1 VVSESGGRPPASA
14 GPLHRFDRW
23 MYQGGRPN
31 FLARLMN
38 RIAAVQHSTGLIL
51 RHRLVT
57 LEVLGRRTGRV
68 VSVPLVVADLEG
80 RRYLVSMLG
89 QDVNWV
95 RNVRAAD
102 GRAVLRHGPREV
114 VHLDEVVD
122 PGARAPVLRR
132 YLAVAPGARA
142 HIPVDRRGPLK
153 DFAAI
158 AAQFPVFRITDEA
171 DIDE

>member
-1 VVSESGGRPPASA
+1 VVSEPGGRPPASA

-31 FLARLMN
+31 VLARLMN
-38 RIAAVQHSTGLIL
+38 RIAAAQYATGLIQ

-68 VSVPLVVADLEG
+68 ISAPLVVADLDG

-89 QDVNWV
+89 QDANWV
-95 RNVRAAD
+95 RNVRAA
-102 GRAVLRHGPREV
+102 GERAVLRHGRREV
-114 VHLDEVVD
+114 VHLDEVD
-122 PGARAPVLRR
+122 PGARAPVLHR

-142 HIPVDRRGPLK
+142 HVSVDRRGPLE

-158 AAQFPVFRITDEA
+158 AAQFPVFRITEKA